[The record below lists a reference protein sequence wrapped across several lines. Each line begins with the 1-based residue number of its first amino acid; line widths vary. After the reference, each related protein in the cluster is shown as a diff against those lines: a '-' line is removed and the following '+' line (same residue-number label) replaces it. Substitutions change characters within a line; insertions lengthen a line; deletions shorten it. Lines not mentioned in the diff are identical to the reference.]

1 MLALCI
7 HVMEMEIVPVTRPV
21 VLTVAVEGVWT
32 QKTILQELVWDALF
46 GMACVLS
53 NYD

>member
-1 MLALCI
+1 
-7 HVMEMEIVPVTRPV
+7 MEMEIVPVARPV

-46 GMACVLS
+46 SMAYVLF